1 MDLTYTPEQ
10 AAYREGVQRFVER
23 VLTPLVNGKYDFS
36 RPLTRQDVAD
46 LRADVAGHEIATVPP
61 LDEQGRLDL
70 ICLGI
75 FIEEISKLNVG
86 LASLATAVFFPVW
99 DLGSMLKGS
108 QKETYGHLFAPG
120 ELVAMG
126 MSEPNAGSHMA
137 GLQTTARR
145 EGEGWILRGRKL
157 WISHAQIAAG
167 MIVAARNMESG
178 LISLFIVD
186 AARQKYEVRPIKTM
200 GFTGTSIC
208 ELSFDDCPLPADA
221 ELTPGKA
228 GLRTALGFIEQARI
242 KMIFMAVGL
251 AQASLDLAVEY
262 AKIRTQFG
270 RPIGAFQLVQGLLAD
285 MAIETEAARM
295 LGYRVASQF
304 MAGEDCRKTVS
315 IAKAYATEASVR
327 ITSWGIQVHGAIGLT
342 AECAAERYFRDARML
357 TIPDGTTEIHKLTIG
372 RELTGLDAFGA
383 VRN

>member
-1 MDLTYTPEQ
+1 MDLTYTSEQ

-23 VLTPLVNGKYDFS
+23 VLTPLVNGKYDFTH
-36 RPLTRQDVAD
+36 PLTRQDVAN
-46 LRADVAGHEIATVPP
+46 LRADVAGHEIATTPP
-61 LDEQGRLDL
+61 LDERDRLDL

-108 QKETYGHLFAPG
+108 QKENYGHLFGSG

-145 EGEGWILRGRKL
+145 DGEGWILRGSKL

-167 MIVAARNMESG
+167 MIVAARNTESG

-186 AARQKYEVRPIKTM
+186 AERQKYEVRPIKTM
-200 GFTGTSIC
+200 GFTSTSIC
-208 ELSFDDCPLPADA
+208 EVSFDDCPLPADA
-221 ELTPGKA
+221 ELTPGKG

-327 ITSWGIQVHGAIGLT
+327 ITSWGIQVHGAMGLT